1 VSRAAAEVVRSFYA
15 AYEAGDI
22 ATRQNLL
29 GPGFEF
35 IALDGTLVHGRQGLL
50 RALDDMA
57 EQFRSYDVH
66 ASEFVTV
73 DEATVVVALTRSALT
88 HRGDVPVTDR
98 FAQLF
103 ELGDGL
109 IVRVQSF
116 RTVDEALASVNAA
129 RAGSPRRGEPR
140 RHA

>member
-1 VSRAAAEVVRSFYA
+1 MSRAATDVVRSFYA
-15 AYEAGDI
+15 AHEAGDL

-29 GPGFEF
+29 ASNFEF
-35 IALDGTLVHGRQGLL
+35 VTLDGTLVHGRQGLL

-57 EQFRSYDVH
+57 DQFRTYDVR

-73 DEATVVVALTRSALT
+73 DEATVVVAVTRSALT

-98 FAQLF
+98 FALLFQLR
-103 ELGDGL
+103 DGL

-116 RTVDEALASVNAA
+116 RTVDEALESLNPA
-129 RAGSPRRGEPR
+129 RGGSPRRNEPR
-140 RHA
+140 RRA